1 LKLNALLPCLLQVND
16 ALQIYQMR
24 REIAILRKVSYDRN
38 IVQFYG
44 ACTAEPTMLCM
55 EYMEVRRS
63 CGCKTYTKHH
73 VVWLCAGKTTSVSLV
88 CRQVPCS
95 A

>member
-1 LKLNALLPCLLQVND
+1 
-16 ALQIYQMR
+16 MR

-63 CGCKTYTKHH
+63 CDSTICSTPGAGHMPHAPVTLCVQW
-73 VVWLCAGKTTSVSLV
+73 VVTFAFVLQPCGLLM
-88 CRQVPCS
+88 CR
-95 A
+95 AH

>member
-1 LKLNALLPCLLQVND
+1 MLQVND

-44 ACTAEPTMLCM
+44 ACTSEPTMLCM
-55 EYMEVRRS
+55 EYMEVRGARLAAS
-63 CGCKTYTKHH
+63 SAGTHMFVTCHNGMDALMQPLCTALTVTYA
-73 VVWLCAGKTTSVSLV
+73 V
-88 CRQVPCS
+88 
-95 A
+95 